1 MREPVEMSAFRF
13 APVSPPPEFA
23 KTEPHSRGDLCQ
35 RRRAI
40 QDSHEFCFAL
50 FFCALPKAPRGA
62 RHRLAPGPL
71 PVV

>member
-1 MREPVEMSAFRF
+1 MRERVEMSAYGF

-50 FFCALPKAPRGA
+50 FFCALRKAAPSA
-62 RHRLAPGPL
+62 RHRLAPAPFA
-71 PVV
+71 VV